1 MVSKCPRY
9 WAAWAAILVT
19 HGLAAEEAD
28 ELAEV
33 GRVVISGRSDSLLE
47 VADAASEGYVGRDHF
62 EYRPLQRPGELLET
76 VPGLIATQHSG
87 NGKANQY
94 FLRGFNLD
102 HGTDFATFV
111 DGIPINLPTHAHGQG
126 YTDVNFLIPE
136 LVDSIHFRKGPYYAD
151 LGDFSSVGA
160 ANLRYSRSLT
170 YSLADA
176 EGGMYGYARGLF
188 ISSPQVGGGSLLY
201 AAEYQHDDGPWELPS
216 NYNKAN
222 GVMSYSR
229 GNDNAGWSVTAMGY
243 YGKWNSTD
251 QIPRRAVE
259 DGELGRFGYIDDS
272 DGGDS
277 KRFSLS
283 GEWHLDSENG
293 RTEVMVYGV
302 YYDLDLF
309 SNFTYFLD
317 DPVHGDQ
324 FEQRDQRGYGGLMA
338 RHTWEHEVFGRSSN
352 TAVGLQ
358 LRGDDIDVGLNHT
371 RRREYLSTT
380 RADEVGE
387 VSVSPYVQNQS
398 RWTDWVRSDVGL
410 RLDNYHFGV
419 ESYRP
424 EDSGHVTDTIISPKG
439 SLIFGP
445 WEKTEVNL
453 SAGMGFHSNDA
464 RGVTSSL
471 DPADP
476 LVRTYGAETGVRTL
490 ALDHLQST
498 LTFWWLQSDSELVF
512 VGDAGST
519 EATRPSQR
527 YGIEFANYY
536 TPEPWLTFDLDY
548 AWSHARYMDFAPEGD
563 YIPGA
568 IENVLS
574 AGVTGHDI
582 PSLGG
587 FFSSLRLRYF
597 GPRPLV
603 ENDEF
608 RSEGTP
614 IVNFQAGYQFNPR
627 WKLTVDVFN
636 LFNTKGDD
644 ITYFYTSRLPGE
656 PAGGVDDYHFHPV
669 EPIQVRVAVSA
680 RF

>member
-1 MVSKCPRY
+1 MKPRQLVPLTAGLG
-9 WAAWAAILVT
+9 WLLLPTAIL
-19 HGLAAEEAD
+19 GD
-28 ELAEV
+28 EPIEMERIV
-33 GRVVISGRSDSLLE
+33 IYGRADSLLE
-47 VADAASEGYVGRDHF
+47 IADAASEGYVGRDVF
-62 EYRPLQRPGELLET
+62 EYRPLLRPGELLET

-111 DGIPINLPTHAHGQG
+111 DGVPINLPTHAHGQG
-126 YTDVNFLIPE
+126 YTDINFMIPE
-136 LVDSIHFRKGPYYAD
+136 LVERIHFRKGPYYAD

-160 ANLRYSRSLT
+160 VNMKYSKSLN

-188 ISSPQVGGGSLLY
+188 ISSPKVGDGNLLY
-201 AAEYQHDDGPWELPS
+201 AAEYQHDNGPWDLPS

-222 GVMSYSR
+222 GVMSYSKEKD
-229 GNDNAGWSVTAMGY
+229 GTGWSITGMGY
-243 YGKWNSTD
+243 YGRWDSTD
-251 QIPRRAVE
+251 QIPRRAVDE
-259 DGELGRFGYIDDS
+259 GLIGRFGNIDDS
-272 DGGDS
+272 DGGES

-283 GEWHLDSENG
+283 AEWHRD
-293 RTEVMVYGV
+293 TEEGHTRVMVYGV

-317 DPVHGDQ
+317 DPYNGDQ
-324 FEQRDQRGYGGLMA
+324 FQQYDQRVYGGLMA
-338 RHTWEHEVFGRSSN
+338 HHTWNHQLFGRTSES
-352 TAVGLQ
+352 TVGLQ
-358 LRGDDIDVGLNHT
+358 VRGDDIHVELNHT
-371 RRREYLSTT
+371 RRREFLETNRS
-380 RADEVGE
+380 DDVGE
-387 VSVSPYVQNQS
+387 VYVAPYVQNQT
-398 RWTDWVRSDVGL
+398 RWTDKIRSDVGV

-419 ESYRP
+419 ESYLP
-424 EDSGHVTDTIISPKG
+424 EDTGNVTDSIVSPKG
-439 SLIFGP
+439 SVVFGP
-445 WEKTEVNL
+445 WANTEFNL

-464 RGVTSSL
+464 RGVTSAI

-498 LTFWWLQSDSELVF
+498 VTFWWLQSDSELVF

-519 EATRPSQR
+519 EATRPSER
-527 YGIEFANYY
+527 YGVEFANYY
-536 TPEPWLTFDLDY
+536 TPMPWLTFDLDF
-548 AWSHARYMDFAPEGD
+548 AWSHARYSDYAPEGNF
-563 YIPGA
+563 IPGA
-568 IENVLS
+568 IETVLS
-574 AGVTGHDI
+574 AGVTAHDI

-597 GPRPLV
+597 GPRPLT

-608 RSEGTP
+608 TSDGTA
-614 IVNFQAGYQFNPR
+614 IVNLQVGYQFNAR

-636 LFNTKGDD
+636 LFNSKGDD
-644 ITYFYTSRLPGE
+644 ITYYYPSRLPGE
-656 PAGGVDDYHFHPV
+656 PAEGVDDYHFHPV
-669 EPIQVRVAVSA
+669 EPIQVRAGISA